1 MNDRNQTA
9 DEPGREPPAA
19 DLPAPRHMAGRYRA
33 FRAGKA
39 AQVIA
44 VAAFTVLAI
53 RDRFEEKQ
61 KANRAAG
68 LVLARLH

>member
-1 MNDRNQTA
+1 
-9 DEPGREPPAA
+9 
-19 DLPAPRHMAGRYRA
+19 MAGRYRA